1 MVVEKKRL
9 ERCWNSGAAET
20 GIWRVA
26 VGFEKRSRSVA
37 EVDIRH
43 PFTYTT
49 KEAHSAV
56 GLRSEVCLTSV
67 YVVVN

>member
-9 ERCWNSGAAET
+9 ERCWNSGAAKT
-20 GIWRVA
+20 GIWRGV
-26 VGFEKRSRSVA
+26 VDFEKRSRSMA

-49 KEAHSAV
+49 KEAHSTA
-56 GLRSEVCLTSV
+56 GLRSEMCLTSV
-67 YVVVN
+67 YIVVN